1 MVSPSLIV
9 ILIVAAFPIAYA
21 IWLSLHQ
28 YSVIHPGLSRWVG
41 LDNYGDAL
49 KSSEFWSAVK
59 VTFIFSVIS
68 VSLELVLGMGMA
80 LLMHAAFRGRSVLRA
95 VVLVPWAIL
104 TVGTALTWRLQATGT
119 AITAAHLHVAPKG
132 VNGPVVVGFF
142 NNTAGVMAYG
152 VS

>member
-41 LDNYGDAL
+41 LDNYRDAL
-49 KSSEFWSAVK
+49 GRGDFWSAVK
-59 VTFIFSVIS
+59 TTFIFTAIS

-80 LLMHAAFRGRSVLRA
+80 LLMHAGVPRTFRVTRRGAGAMGDLDGGHR
-95 VVLVPWAIL
+95 
-104 TVGTALTWRLQATGT
+104 T
-119 AITAAHLHVAPKG
+119 HVA
-132 VNGPVVVGFF
+132 VHRR
-142 NNTAGVMAYG
+142 AGLRLP
-152 VS
+152 